1 MLTKVLITLAV
12 IFICMMLISNRSVS
26 DLREVPNP
34 AVEKR
39 KKRLRI
45 ATYLFMLA
53 MMVAAT
59 ILIYLELSARGAA

>member
-45 ATYLFMLA
+45 ATYLFMLT

>member
-12 IFICMMLISNRSVS
+12 IFICMMLISNRSDS

-34 AVEKR
+34 AAEKR

-45 ATYLFMLA
+45 ATYLFMLT